1 MESILL
7 DAKKEYTKQLV
18 NYLSPAIYDELYGL
32 WKNAVERND
41 KAPLRQYQEL
51 LETIVDW
58 DESKRIVVTDRCI
71 EKSGCSFID
80 DLLTAVFVA
89 HTKVLMSIK
98 NQSKV
103 DSYKLQ
109 VPTSNRFVYDCL
121 VHCAREFWKS
131 PYLFY
136 QNEAENKITKIQIQ
150 KNLRM
155 AESMVKDAISD
166 TVRGLLPIKDVLENV
181 LETNENGGIVVEISK
196 RKETLT
202 KENSGNDSSGDRD
215 VPDDDIVEEEGVTD
229 EQEQIADNSVTEET
243 TEETSTADDLGNSD
257 IVNDRVSDD
266 EQTEQT
272 ETITTDEMIQNLQNI
287 NNDTPIESFKDA
299 NLGVVETNVDNIVG
313 DNIEE
318 DATRTLE
325 DKGASGEGQDNR
337 EDRQTHIQGGEDE
350 YEEGSDKDSGW
361 DSDSDNRYPNWDNIT
376 MGPVDNSIKTM
387 IDMEFEDVG
396 QKEEQDTGDDIIGAV
411 EEL

>member
-18 NYLSPAIYDELYGL
+18 SYLSPAIYDELYGL

-98 NQSKV
+98 NKSKV

-109 VPTSNRFVYDCL
+109 VPTSNRFVYDCI
-121 VHCAREFWKS
+121 VHCARDFWKS

-136 QNEAENKITKIQIQ
+136 QNEAENKITKVQIQ

-196 RKETLT
+196 RKETLI
-202 KENSGNDSSGDRD
+202 KENSGSNSSVDR
-215 VPDDDIVEEEGVTD
+215 EVTD
-229 EQEQIADNSVTEET
+229 NEPMEDEEVTEEQNNTDEISVTENT
-243 TEETSTADDLGNSD
+243 TEDVGND
-257 IVNDRVSDD
+257 DRVSEV

-272 ETITTDEMIQNLQNI
+272 EQTEVITTDDMIRNLQSI
-287 NNDTPIESFKDA
+287 NNGTHIESFKEA

-313 DNIEE
+313 DNSEE
-318 DATRTLE
+318 DATKTLE

-337 EDRQTHIQGGEDE
+337 EDRKTHTQGGEDE
-350 YEEGSDKDSGW
+350 YEEDGDKDGGW

-376 MGPVDNSIKTM
+376 MGPVDNSIKSM
-387 IDMEFEDVG
+387 IDMEFEDMDSD
-396 QKEEQDTGDDIIGAV
+396 KKDEESGDDILGAV